1 MDRLQSAIEKAR
13 EQRAETMRAN
23 PAKGP
28 LSEVG
33 FVPDAPAVPALTR
46 EQLWASLQPM
56 DVGAKALRDSRLMAN
71 QSGAN
76 AVPYDLLRTRM
87 LHQAR
92 QNGWRHIGIVSPTAA
107 CGKTTA
113 AANLA
118 LAFSRQTEVHMLLL
132 DLDLRRPRLA
142 HMMGQKVS
150 HSMEDVLRGRIEFD
164 EHARRL
170 GENVA
175 IGFNNG
181 PAASPSELLQSLQT
195 EERIA
200 SITERFD
207 PDLVLFD
214 LPPMMSTDDN
224 FGFLSKVDA
233 VLLMVAA
240 EESTTDQI
248 DVALRQLGELTTVM
262 GMVLNKCR
270 HSGGAYGY
278 DNKYYYS

>member
-1 MDRLQSAIEKAR
+1 MDRLQTAIEKAR
-13 EQRAETMRAN
+13 EQRAEVLKERAN
-23 PAKGP
+23 NGP
-28 LSEVG
+28 LTDVG
-33 FVPDAPAVPALTR
+33 FLPETV
-46 EQLWASLQPM
+46 EQLPSRDEIWQGLQSVDM
-56 DVGAKALRDSRLMAN
+56 NARALKDLRLMSN
-71 QSGAN
+71 QGASQ
-76 AVPYDLLRTRM
+76 AVPYDLLRTRV

-118 LAFSRQTEVHMLLL
+118 FAFSHQPEVHMLLL

-142 HMMGQKVS
+142 GMMGQKIETG
-150 HSMEDVLRGRIEFD
+150 MEDVLLGRVPFAD
-164 EHARRL
+164 HARRL
-170 GENVA
+170 GNNVA

-181 PAASPSELLQSLQT
+181 PSDRPSELLQSAQT

-200 SITERFD
+200 EITEQFD
-207 PDLVLFD
+207 PDLVLID

-240 EESTTDQI
+240 EESTTEQI
-248 DVALRQLGELTTVM
+248 EVALRQLGELTTVM
-262 GMVLNKCR
+262 GIVLNKCR
-270 HSGGAYGY
+270 HTGGAYGY